1 MDMDLKDKLDY
12 IGIVS
17 NRILNYVNNDPE
29 VADFMLKNKIVTTDE
44 KTGLSVVITLN
55 KGELNG

>member
-17 NRILNYVNNDPE
+17 NRILNYVNNVPE
-29 VADFMLKNKIVTTDE
+29 VANFMLKNKIITTDKE
-44 KTGLSVVITLN
+44 TGLSVVIALN
-55 KGELNG
+55 KNME

>member
-17 NRILNYVNNDPE
+17 NRILNYVNNNPE
-29 VADFMLKNKIVTTDE
+29 VANFMLKNKIVTTDE
-44 KTGLSVVITLN
+44 ETGLSVAIILN
-55 KGELNG
+55 KNME

>member
-12 IGIVS
+12 IGIIS
-17 NRILNYVNNDPE
+17 NRILNYVNNVPE
-29 VADFMLKNKIVTTDE
+29 VADFMLKNKIVTTDKE
-44 KTGLSVVITLN
+44 TGLSVSITLN

>member
-29 VADFMLKNKIVTTDE
+29 VVNFMLKNKIVTTDKE
-44 KTGLSVVITLN
+44 TGLSVVIALN
-55 KGELNG
+55 KNME

>member
-17 NRILNYVNNDPE
+17 NRILNYVNNVPE
-29 VADFMLKNKIVTTDE
+29 VANFMLKNKIVTTDKE
-44 KTGLSVVITLN
+44 TGLSVSITLN

>member
-17 NRILNYVNNDPE
+17 NRILNYVNNARGSRFYVKKP
-29 VADFMLKNKIVTTDE
+29 N
-44 KTGLSVVITLN
+44 N
-55 KGELNG
+55 NYR

>member
-17 NRILNYVNNDPE
+17 NRILNYVNNVPE
-29 VADFMLKNKIVTTDE
+29 IADFMLKNQIITTDKE
-44 KTGLSVVITLN
+44 TGLSVVIILN
-55 KGELNG
+55 KNME

>member
-29 VADFMLKNKIVTTDE
+29 VANFMLKNQIITTDKE
-44 KTGLSVVITLN
+44 TGLSVVIALN
-55 KGELNG
+55 KNME

>member
-12 IGIVS
+12 IGIIS

-29 VADFMLKNKIVTTDE
+29 VANFMLKNKIVTTDKE
-44 KTGLSVVITLN
+44 TGLSVVIALN
-55 KGELNG
+55 KNME

>member
-29 VADFMLKNKIVTTDE
+29 VANFMLKNKIVTTDKE
-44 KTGLSVVITLN
+44 TGLSVVIALN
-55 KGELNG
+55 KNME

>member
-17 NRILNYVNNDPE
+17 NRILNYVNNVPE
-29 VADFMLKNKIVTTDE
+29 VADFMLKNQIITTDKE
-44 KTGLSVVITLN
+44 TGLSVVIALN
-55 KGELNG
+55 KNME

>member
-17 NRILNYVNNDPE
+17 NRILNYVNNVPE
-29 VADFMLKNKIVTTDE
+29 VADFMLKNQIITTDKE
-44 KTGLSVVITLN
+44 TGLSVVIALN
-55 KGELNG
+55 KNMEW

>member
-29 VADFMLKNKIVTTDE
+29 VADFMLKNQIITTDKE
-44 KTGLSVVITLN
+44 TGLSVVIALN
-55 KGELNG
+55 KNME

>member
-17 NRILNYVNNDPE
+17 NRILNYVNNVPE
-29 VADFMLKNKIVTTDE
+29 VADFMLKNQIITTDKE
-44 KTGLSVVITLN
+44 TGLSVSITLN

>member
-29 VADFMLKNKIVTTDE
+29 VANFMLKNKIVTTDKE
-44 KTGLSVVITLN
+44 TGLSVSITLN

>member
-29 VADFMLKNKIVTTDE
+29 VADFMLKNKIVTTDKE
-44 KTGLSVVITLN
+44 TGLSVVIALN
-55 KGELNG
+55 KNME

>member
-17 NRILNYVNNDPE
+17 NRILNYVNNVPE
-29 VADFMLKNKIVTTDE
+29 VADFMLKNQIVTTDKE
-44 KTGLSVVITLN
+44 TGLSVVIALN
-55 KGELNG
+55 KNME